1 MSQFVK
7 KTILNLGVFN
17 NTSSEYM
24 MAQWSKTEKVTEV
37 RRTSDTALSITDQT
51 PTESSQRV
59 PRSKQS

>member
-7 KTILNLGVFN
+7 KMILNLGVFN
-17 NTSSEYM
+17 YTSSEYM

-51 PTESSQRV
+51 STESSQRV